1 MSKSKYFHF
10 LAWPLLMSGMAAAIE
25 VKDIHREIEA
35 NLSKIKTLSCQVEIM
50 GVMGT
55 GSLRHSFALEYKYPH
70 RIRAVSSASPDLV
83 YISRKDTS
91 FFKSRTPKKMDESLI
106 ATIRPDAQGR
116 LFNPIA
122 FLGGEVTSTATP
134 CGPRVCISFSGKVGS
149 QVADSVKQQLGI
161 SHYSGS
167 IEYSP
172 EKRVVESFTLL
183 AGPAATTSKIEYQE
197 IAGVQV
203 PKVMEMQM
211 QGMRTTIR
219 FDKVKVNAPI
229 PDRDFR

>member
-1 MSKSKYFHF
+1 MCNNVFI
-10 LAWPLLMSGMAAAIE
+10 LALACAALLPGAVRAVE
-25 VKDIHREIEA
+25 VKDIQRDIEA
-35 NLSKIKTLSCQVEIM
+35 NLSKIKTLSCEVEIM
-50 GVMGT
+50 GLMGT
-55 GSLRHSFALEYKYPH
+55 GSLRHSFSLEYKYPH
-70 RIRAVSSASPDLV
+70 RIRAASLSSPDLV

-106 ATIRPDAQGR
+106 ATVRPDAQGR
-116 LFNPIA
+116 LFNPIS
-122 FLGGEVTSTATP
+122 FLDGQLVSTATP
-134 CGPRVCISFSGKVGS
+134 CGPRICISFSGKVGA
-149 QVADSVKQQLGI
+149 QVADSVKKELGI
-161 SHYSGS
+161 SQYSGS

-203 PKVMEMQM
+203 PKVMVLQM

-229 PDRDFR
+229 PDRDFN